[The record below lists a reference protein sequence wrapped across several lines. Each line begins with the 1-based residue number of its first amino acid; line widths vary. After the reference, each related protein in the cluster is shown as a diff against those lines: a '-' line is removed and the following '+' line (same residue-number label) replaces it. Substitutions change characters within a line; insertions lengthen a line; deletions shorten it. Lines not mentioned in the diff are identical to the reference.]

1 MNGPLALKPTHTI
14 PVIAVSLA
22 ALVLF
27 CLLMSYQFV
36 PRLAALDVQD
46 RLSASSRF
54 LVGSADFL
62 ATKWYLVAAAL
73 AVVLGGLHVSA
84 FRRGRGPISH
94 VSQWVLAVLVS
105 AIAITAFI
113 LTAGVLVSMVHLPG

>member
-1 MNGPLALKPTHTI
+1 MNGPVTLKPTHTI

-36 PRLAALDVQD
+36 PRLAALNVQD

-73 AVVLGGLHVSA
+73 AVVLGGLHLLA
-84 FRRGRGPISH
+84 FSRARGH
-94 VSQWVLAVLVS
+94 VSQLSQWALAALVS
-105 AIAITAFI
+105 AIAITAFV

>member
-1 MNGPLALKPTHTI
+1 MNGPVTLKPTHTI
-14 PVIAVSLA
+14 PVIAASLA

-27 CLLMSYQFV
+27 CLLMSHQFV

-62 ATKWYLVAAAL
+62 AAKWYLVAAAL
-73 AVVLGGLHVSA
+73 AVVLGGLHLLA
-84 FRRGRGPISH
+84 FSRGRGH
-94 VSQWVLAVLVS
+94 VSQLSQWVLVVLVS
-105 AIAITAFI
+105 AIAIGAFI